1 MESLLINALN
11 KEKTNRPPVWFM
23 RQAGRI
29 LPSYL
34 KLRNNYSF
42 RELMEDPILTSKV
55 TRLPIDDL
63 GVDAA
68 ILFSDILVIPESLG
82 MKLEFLNSGPKF
94 DKVIEIEDF
103 DEKQLKFNP
112 NSLNYIYKN
121 IRQTKKDLFN
131 KPLIGF
137 CGGPLTVFIFML
149 KKDNSLKEFHNIIK
163 FLYSHKA
170 KAHKILEKITEAS
183 ISYVEK
189 QVDSGIDCFQL
200 FETYCG
206 MVPEDLYFDLFMPHV
221 KLIMESAKK
230 KNCKTIFFPK
240 NLSTGLKKINPDL
253 CDYVSVDWQI
263 NLESARSL
271 LNSKI
276 GIQGNMDPRLFFS
289 SNDDIDS
296 YLNSVKN
303 FGKRNNNWIF
313 NLGHGFIPGIEK
325 NKVERVVNW
334 IKNHNWER

>member
-1 MESLLINALN
+1 MESIFLNALN
-11 KEKTNRPPVWFM
+11 KERTKRPAVWFM

-34 KLRNNYSF
+34 KLRENYSF

-55 TRLPIDDL
+55 TRLPINDL

-82 MKLEFLNSGPKF
+82 MDLKFLNNGPKF
-94 DKVIEIEDF
+94 DKVLEIENF
-103 DEKQLKFNP
+103 DVSQLSFNP
-112 NSLNYIYKN
+112 NSLNYIYEN
-121 IRQTKKDLFN
+121 ILQTKEDLHN

-137 CGGPLTVFIFML
+137 CGGPLTVFLFMF
-149 KKDNSLKEFHNIIK
+149 KKNNSIKEFHNVIK
-163 FLYSHKA
+163 YLYTHRSKTQ
-170 KAHKILEKITEAS
+170 KILKKITEAS
-183 ISYVEK
+183 VNYVEK
-189 QVDSGIDCFQL
+189 QIDNGIDCFQL

-206 MVPEDLYFDLFMPHV
+206 MVPEDLYFELFMPHV
-221 KLIMESAKK
+221 NSIMDVAKK

-240 NLSTGLKKINPDL
+240 NLSSGLKKINPEL

-263 NLESARSL
+263 NLENARSL
-271 LNSKI
+271 LDDKI

-289 SNDDIDS
+289 SNEEIDK
-296 YLNSVKN
+296 YLNTLKK
-303 FGKRNNNWIF
+303 FGKNNNNWIF

-325 NKVERVVNW
+325 SKVERVVKW
-334 IKNHNWER
+334 IKNYNWER